1 MAEEPQTLYT
11 LPIATSDGSN
21 ITISIPRPKSHP
33 NVYLLTFI
41 SPPDN
46 RLLTPFIETFTLALA
61 LLRTNHPKGV
71 LITTSSSPK
80 FYSNGLDLQHV
91 SKQPMWWNNIFWPY
105 MKNFL
110 TYPMPTIALINGH
123 AFAGGFITSMCH
135 DYRVMNP
142 KKGFVCMNELE
153 FGAPLIP
160 PLTSIFR
167 NKLSAKTYRAVVLEA
182 KRFPGPEA
190 LKEDI
195 VDALGGLDE
204 VYKLIDERKLDKKA
218 ESGIYSVIRR
228 ETWRET
234 FGLVKGDNE
243 EVRDGDR
250 WARQTVA
257 DSQKE
262 EEDAKELAERWMK
275 TQGKAKL

>member
-1 MAEEPQTLYT
+1 MSEQPETLYT
-11 LPIATSDGSN
+11 LPIAVTNGT
-21 ITISIPRPKSHP
+21 ITITIPRPKTHP
-33 NVYLLTFI
+33 NVYLLTFV

-61 LLRTNHPKGV
+61 LLRTNHPVGV

-80 FYSNGLDLQHV
+80 FYSNGLDLSHV
-91 SKQPMWWNNIFWPY
+91 QTQKMWWHNVYWPF
-105 MKNFL
+105 MKLLL
-110 TYPMPTIALINGH
+110 TFPMPTLALINGH

-142 KKGFVCMNELE
+142 TRGFVCMNELD

-167 NKLSAKTYRAVVLEA
+167 NKLSAKTYRDVVLEA

-204 VYKLIDERKLDKKA
+204 AYKLIDERKLDKKA
-218 ESGIYSVIRR
+218 ESGIYSVLRR
-228 ETWRET
+228 EAWRET
-234 FGLVKGDNE
+234 FHLVRGDCE

-250 WARQTVA
+250 WARDAVK
-257 DSQKE
+257 DSE
-262 EEDAKELAERWMK
+262 EEGRVARELAERWAK

>member
-1 MAEEPQTLYT
+1 MSETPTTLYT
-11 LPIATSDGSN
+11 LPIAATDGT
-21 ITISIPRPKSHP
+21 ITVTIPRPQTHP
-33 NVYLLTFI
+33 TVYLLTWI

-46 RLLTPFIETFTLALA
+46 RLLTSFIETFTLALA
-61 LLRTNHPKGV
+61 LLRTNHPAGV

-80 FYSNGLDLQHV
+80 FYSNGLDLNHV
-91 SKQPMWWNNIFWPY
+91 HSQNLWWQKVYWPF
-105 MKNFL
+105 MKLLL
-110 TYPMPTIALINGH
+110 TYPMPTLALINGH

-135 DYRVMNP
+135 DYRVMNGTR
-142 KKGFVCMNELE
+142 GFVCMNELD

-167 NKLSAKTYRAVVLEA
+167 NKLSAKTYRSIVLEA
-182 KRFPGPEA
+182 RRFTGPEA

-204 VYKLIDERKLDKKA
+204 AFKLIDERKLHKKA

-228 ETWRET
+228 EAWRET
-234 FGLVKGDNE
+234 YHLVRGDCE
-243 EVRDGDR
+243 EVRDGDA
-250 WARQTVA
+250 WAQNAVR
-257 DSQKE
+257 DSE
-262 EEDAKELAERWMK
+262 EEGRAARELAERWTK

>member
-1 MAEEPQTLYT
+1 MSSEEPKILYT
-11 LPIATSDGSN
+11 LPIAVTNGT
-21 ITISIPRPKSHP
+21 ITVSIPRPETHP

-46 RLLTPFIETFTLALA
+46 RLLTSFIETFTLALA
-61 LLRTNHPKGV
+61 LLRTNHPAGV

-80 FYSNGLDLQHV
+80 FYSNGLDLNHV
-91 SKQPMWWNNIFWPY
+91 HSQNLWWHNVYWPF
-105 MKNFL
+105 MKLLL
-110 TYPMPTIALINGH
+110 TFPWPTVALINGH

-142 KKGFVCMNELE
+142 SRGFVCMNELE

-167 NKLSAKTYRAVVLEA
+167 NKLSAKTYRDIVLEA

-204 VYKLIDERKLDKKA
+204 AYKMIGERKLHEKA
-218 ESGIYSVIRR
+218 QSGIYSVLRR

-234 FGLVKGDNE
+234 YTFVRGDNVE
-243 EVRDGDR
+243 CKDGDA
-250 WARQTVA
+250 WARATVD
-257 DSQKE
+257 DSEQE
-262 EEDAKELAERWMK
+262 GLQAKELAERWMK
-275 TQGKAKL
+275 AQGKAKL